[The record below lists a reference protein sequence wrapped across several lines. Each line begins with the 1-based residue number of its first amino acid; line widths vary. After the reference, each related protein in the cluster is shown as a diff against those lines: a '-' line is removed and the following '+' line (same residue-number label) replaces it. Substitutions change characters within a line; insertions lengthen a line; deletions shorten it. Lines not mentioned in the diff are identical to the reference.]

1 MTPML
6 ALATFPS
13 AEKAAEI
20 ARVLV
25 EERLAAC
32 VNIIPA
38 VRSIYL
44 WDGKVCDDSE
54 VLGIIKTTRERFD
67 ELGARYVELHPYDV
81 PELIALPIV
90 AGNAPY
96 LDWLIESVS

>member
-1 MTPML
+1 
-6 ALATFPS
+6 
-13 AEKAAEI
+13 
-20 ARVLV
+20 
-25 EERLAAC
+25 
-32 VNIIPA
+32 

>member
-1 MTPML
+1 ML